1 MSDTIE
7 MPTSSSEQM
16 RLILSSLRLRRIGSD
31 AYAGDSLPQLSGRI
45 YGGQVLAQ
53 ALVAADDTLP
63 AVGSGDGPGH
73 DGPRQLHSVHGY
85 FLRPGSTADGVT
97 LAVERLHD
105 GRSFSTRRTHAFQS
119 GKPIL
124 SFISSY
130 QVDQPGG
137 EHAATAP
144 DAPAPEELRSAID
157 LFDSVD
163 HPVAKF
169 MSSTAAFDIRHVGRP
184 LYLGPDP
191 ERSEHQLL
199 WMRARSP
206 LPEGTSQL
214 IHRALLAYAC
224 DQVMLEPAIRRLGLS
239 WRTKGMS
246 VASLDHSMWW
256 HRELKVDDWLLFDQ
270 RSPSAQGGRALGSA
284 TVFDRH
290 GRHVATIAQE
300 GMLRVP
306 DTPVETSGTGP
317 EESWRRPSLR

>member
-1 MSDTIE
+1 MNVTPTDEIA
-7 MPTSSSEQM
+7 MPSSSSEQM
-16 RLILSSLRLRRIGSD
+16 RLILDSLRLTRTGED
-31 AYAGDSLPQLSGRI
+31 TFAGDSLPQLSGRI

-63 AVGSGDGPGH
+63 APGPD

-137 EHAATAP
+137 EHALAAP
-144 DAPAPEELRSAID
+144 DAPAPEDLPSAID
-157 LFDSVD
+157 LFESLD

-169 MSSTAAFDIRHVGRP
+169 MSSTAAFDIRHVGRS
-184 LYLGPDP
+184 LYVGPDP
-191 ERSEHQLL
+191 ERSDHQML

-224 DQVMLEPAIRRLGLS
+224 DQVMLEPALRRLGLS

-246 VASLDHSMWW
+246 MASLDHSMWW

-306 DTPVETSGTGP
+306 DGPNAVAGTGSD
-317 EESWRRPSLR
+317 ET